1 MSQWKSFLVVA
12 LFLVGLMPTATSQ
25 AAVAYSISFTNGQ
38 VNLDVN
44 PDLGH
49 YYSKIETNE
58 ESRFEFSEYLKDNES
73 RMYTNNVGIE
83 NNQKILYLT
92 IYVDW
97 SIENWTYT
105 SNFSMD
111 AFGLSKSSSE
121 QSGSMELTWYVNE
134 YLFIESFAIRQA
146 ENESD
151 FESSFFKNAP
161 SLSMSFD
168 FTGGNEVNFS
178 EVYFEVT
185 TKIVTWDFTD
195 ITAGGGIGCTEMI
208 ISNEGQATID
218 VDVSLSGGGVTI
230 SPAAVSVT
238 LAPGGYIQVPICAL
252 ALTKSTYKTVQVSA
266 LASGRET
273 NTQLNQVNKNAGF
286 TVIINQ
292 YAKVSVQA
300 SMPTVEFCLGQ
311 DLIIN
316 FIAVNNGNYRDTVA
330 VEVLNEADLEDAG
343 ITTSLAAAQYQ
354 IDGAGE
360 QPVQISVSTTVNAS
374 SIEIPIIVGVSTTLQ
389 GETAAA
395 NATTMLKVMG
405 CKEEGE
411 SVETLVPS
419 LSLIAVVTVLGII
432 SILRRR

>member
-1 MSQWKSFLVVA
+1 MSQWKSFLVA
-12 LFLVGLMPTATSQ
+12 TFFLVGLIPTATSQ

-38 VNLDVN
+38 VMLDVR
-44 PDLGH
+44 PGSGTYH
-49 YYSKIETNE
+49 AAVVTNE
-58 ESRFEFSEYLKDNES
+58 ESRFEFSDNLKDNES
-73 RMYTNNVGIE
+73 KIYTNNVGIE
-83 NNQKILYLT
+83 NNSKILYLI

-105 SNFSMD
+105 DNFSMN
-111 AFGLSKSSSE
+111 AFGLSKSLSE
-121 QSGSMELTWYVNE
+121 QSDSMELALHVNE
-134 YLFIESFAIRQA
+134 NLVIGNIATGKAQ
-146 ENESD
+146 NESD
-151 FESSFFKNAP
+151 FESSFFEDAP
-161 SLSMSFD
+161 PLSMSFD
-168 FTGGNEVNFS
+168 FYGGNEFNIS
-178 EVYFEVT
+178 KVYFEVT

-195 ITAGGGIGCTEMI
+195 ITAGGGIGCTEMV
-208 ISNEGQATID
+208 ISNEGQTTID

-230 SPAAVSVT
+230 SPGAVSVT

-252 ALTKSTYKTVQVSA
+252 ALTKSSYKTVQVSA

-292 YAKVSVQA
+292 YARVSVQA

-330 VEVLNEADLEDAG
+330 VEVLNEVDLEDAG

-395 NATTMLKVMG
+395 NATTMLKVME
-405 CKEEGE
+405 CKEEVEG
-411 SVETLVPS
+411 VETLVPS
-419 LSLIAVVTVLGII
+419 LSLLSVLSVLGII